1 MTKFLFWVLSCAFV
15 FSSCSSDDENPDPVN
30 NGNNGNNENRIYEP
44 VYSRF
49 DPVDMSDFSL
59 YDSNIISPIQYEI
72 SGVVSGRKN
81 KKVVYMHEDSSNR
94 IVVFVYDYEGRL
106 LGELVLTGT
115 INRDWED
122 IAIGPGPVDGINY
135 IYIADFGDN
144 RAVRQ
149 EVRIYRFPEPDL
161 PSANHDNPFKMNVD
175 NVETITYKYPDGPR
189 DAETLLL
196 DKRTKDLIVITKR
209 EVNVHVYTLPYPQ
222 ATEGYADVVFNGK
235 LPFRTIVGGD
245 ISPDGNEILIKDY
258 GAIYHWTI
266 EDNDPVKTLFKQVP
280 QKPAYIPEVQGESV
294 GWNAEGSGYFTITE
308 IDNHA
313 VDPILYYYKR

>member
-1 MTKFLFWVLSCAFV
+1 MTKLLFWVLSCALV
-15 FSSCSSDDENPDPVN
+15 FASCGSDDENPNPVKNDN
-30 NGNNGNNENRIYEP
+30 NGTGENRIYEP

-49 DPVDMSDFSL
+49 DPVEISEFSL

-81 KKVVYMHEDSSNR
+81 DKAVYMFEDSGNR
-94 IVVFVYDYEGRL
+94 NVVFVYDYEGRL

-115 INRDWED
+115 TNRDWED

-144 RAVRQ
+144 RAVRE

-161 PSANHDNPFKMNVD
+161 PAVNHNDPFKMTVN
-175 NVETITYKYPDGPR
+175 NIETVTYKYPDGPR

-196 DKRTKDLIVITKR
+196 NKRTKELIVITKR
-209 EVNVHVYTLPYPQ
+209 EAQVHVYTLPYPQ
-222 ATEGYADVVFNGK
+222 ATDGTSEAEFKGK
-235 LPFRTIVGGD
+235 LPFKSIVGGE

-258 GAIYHWTI
+258 GAIYHWTV
-266 EDNDPVKTLFKQVP
+266 EDEDPVKTLFKQVP
-280 QKPAYIPEVQGESV
+280 SKPAYIPEAQGEAV
-294 GWNAEGSGYFTITE
+294 GWNAAGDGYFTITE
-308 IDNHA
+308 IDNA
-313 VDPILYYYKR
+313 ADPILYYYKR